1 MRTLN
6 YIEFTLFTLW
16 AGITKMP
23 IGKYNY
29 KLKKMMKRHGHPL
42 VD

>member
-1 MRTLN
+1 MKTLN
-6 YIEFTLFTLW
+6 YIEFILFTLW
-16 AGITKMP
+16 AGITRMP
-23 IGKYNY
+23 IAKYND